1 MQTFQ
6 SKFSTYISPSANDA
20 DITRSD
26 LRSATAGWNGAYL
39 TRRRFVRRTRA
50 EGCDRSDNPSR
61 RENGENRHRIQYD
74 AGSVKEGS
82 KRTGIFQKFADVT
95 IVHFQ
100 KTSNHNKSGIFLL
113 RKREWE
119 NRFSG
124 SARIRK
130 TIAARCI
137 QSF

>member
-61 RENGENRHRIQYD
+61 RENGENRYRIQYD

-82 KRTGIFQKFADVT
+82 KRTGIFQKFAEVA

-100 KTSNHNKSGIFLL
+100 KTSDQNRTRL
-113 RKREWE
+113 RISYRV
-119 NRFSG
+119 
-124 SARIRK
+124 
-130 TIAARCI
+130 TIAAGRNSKKQKSTAI
-137 QSF
+137 SGKEQ